1 MREEER
7 KIIEET
13 RRERERQ
20 IMIEKRIVGRCLTE
34 LGLGSISTTQIEDW
48 LKLQGVSN
56 PVVDRLANNV
66 RASL

>member
-20 IMIEKRIVGRCLTE
+20 RIIEERIVARCRTQLE
-34 LGLGSISTTQIEDW
+34 LGSISRTQIEDW